1 MNRIYTL
8 ITLTALTAALSAQPG
23 GGQRPG
29 QGGQRPGQGGGQ
41 RPGQGGGQRPDLE
54 QLRERLRERA
64 QQGQGQR
71 PGGDDRGRGGP
82 GNRGEV
88 RREMMPQSL
97 RLGLIETLGRIS
109 TNESEGALVK
119 ILGYTGSGVEVNLID
134 RMLTEIAEG
143 EHKYSKAVLGAAK
156 DLLMNP
162 PELSEVPSR
171 LEQSTNGRLWEL
183 IIRYKD
189 TDFKD
194 DAGELLVADGKLNG
208 NALRYFRE
216 VLKGDSVPILAQKYR
231 ESELDDRGKSELYG
245 IINDYIDIHP
255 ESGQILVE
263 RFQAYLV
270 KMSEEAIAKAEADA
284 KREAERA
291 AREASGEGG
300 GDSRRGGDWGRGGRG
315 GGSRDTAVREV
326 RRLTEGKPDTD
337 GIAAR
342 RGILNG
348 LKAST
353 GDADFQNMFTQV
365 EQRLNALE
373 NPDAEGFEKNFRLS
387 DPVRAKA
394 DEERRKRME
403 DFRKQMEERRNQ
415 GGQGGRPQSNN

>member
-29 QGGQRPGQGGGQ
+29 QGGQRPGQGGQ
-41 RPGQGGGQRPDLE
+41 RPGGDR
-54 QLRERLRERA
+54 
-64 QQGQGQR
+64 GQR
-71 PGGDDRGRGGP
+71 PGGDDRGRGDS
-82 GNRGEV
+82 GNRGDV

-171 LEQSTNGRLWEL
+171 LEQATNGRLWEL

-231 ESELDDRGKSELYG
+231 ESELDDRGKGELYG
-245 IINDYIDIHP
+245 VINDYIDIHP
-255 ESGQILVE
+255 ESGKILVE
-263 RFQAYLV
+263 RFQGYLV
-270 KMSEEAIAKAEADA
+270 KMGEEAVAKAEAEA
-284 KREAERA
+284 KREAEKA

-300 GDSRRGGDWGRGGRG
+300 EERGRGRDFGSQMRDMFGGGRG
-315 GGSRDTAVREV
+315 GGSRDSAVREV

-337 GIAAR
+337 GISAR

-403 DFRKQMEERRNQ
+403 ELRQNFQNRGSR
-415 GGQGGRPQSNN
+415 GGQPDSGN

>member
-8 ITLTALTAALSAQPG
+8 ITLTALTVTLSAQPG
-23 GGQRPG
+23 GGGRPG
-29 QGGQRPGQGGGQ
+29 GGPGGGRPGGGPGGGQ
-41 RPGQGGGQRPDLE
+41 RPG
-54 QLRERLRERA
+54 
-64 QQGQGQR
+64 
-71 PGGDDRGRGGP
+71 GDRDRD

-109 TNESEGALVK
+109 TNDSEGALVK

-143 EHKYSKAVLGAAK
+143 EHKYSKQVLGAAK

-171 LEQSTNGRLWEL
+171 LESQTNERLWQL

-189 TDFKD
+189 ATFADE
-194 DAGELLVADGKLNG
+194 AAELLVADSKLNR

-216 VLKGDSVPILAQKYR
+216 VLKGDSVPILAKQYR
-231 ESELDDRGKSELYG
+231 ESTLDDRGKGELYG
-245 IINDYIDIHP
+245 VINDYIDIHP

-263 RFQAYLV
+263 RFQGYLV
-270 KMSEEAIAKAEADA
+270 KMGEEAIAKAEADA

-300 GDSRRGGDWGRGGRG
+300 GDRGRGRGGDWREMFGGGRG
-315 GGSRDTAVREV
+315 GGSRESAVREV
-326 RRLTEGKPDTD
+326 RRLTEGKPDAD
-337 GIAAR
+337 GITAR
-342 RGILNG
+342 KGILTG
-348 LKAST
+348 LKGST
-353 GDADFQNMFTQV
+353 SDADFQNMFTQV
-365 EQRLNALE
+365 EQRLDALA
-373 NPDAEGFEKNFRLS
+373 NPDAEGFDNRWRLT
-387 DPVRAKA
+387 DPVRAKQ

-403 DFRKQMEERRNQ
+403 EMRERFQNR
-415 GGQGGRPQSNN
+415 GGQPGGGN

>member
-8 ITLTALTAALSAQPG
+8 ITLAALTATLSAQPG

-29 QGGQRPGQGGGQ
+29 GGGQ
-41 RPGQGGGQRPDLE
+41 RPGGGGQRPDLE
-54 QLRERLRERA
+54 QLRERMRERAA

-71 PGGDDRGRGGP
+71 PGGDRGRGEDRGP
-82 GNRGEV
+82 GNRGET

-109 TNESEGALVK
+109 TNESEAALVK

-134 RMLTEIAEG
+134 RMLAEIAEG
-143 EHKYSKAVLGAAK
+143 EHKYAKAVLGAAK

-162 PELSEVPSR
+162 PELSDIPSR
-171 LEQSTNGRLWEL
+171 LEQETNGRLWQL

-189 TDFKD
+189 ATFSGE
-194 DAGELLVADGKLNG
+194 AAELLVAEGKLNG

-216 VLKGDSVPILAQKYR
+216 VLEGDSVPILAQVYR
-231 ESELDDRGKSELYG
+231 ESALDDRGKGELYG
-245 IINDYIDIHP
+245 VINDYIDIHP

-263 RFQAYLV
+263 RFQGYLV
-270 KMSEEAIAKAEADA
+270 KMGEEAVAKAEADA

-300 GDSRRGGDWGRGGRG
+300 GDNRDRGRGGDWGRGGRG
-315 GGSRDTAVREV
+315 GGSRESAVREV
-326 RRLTEGKPDTD
+326 RRLTEGKPDAD
-337 GIAAR
+337 GISLR
-342 RGILNG
+342 RGALG
-348 LKAST
+348 SLKAST
-353 GDADFQNMFTQV
+353 SDPDFQTMFTSV
-365 EQRLNALE
+365 EQRLNALA
-373 NPDAEGFEKNFRLS
+373 NPDAEGFDKNFRLV

-394 DEERRKRME
+394 DEERKKRMD
-403 DFRKQMEERRNQ
+403 DFRKQMEERRKK
-415 GGQGGRPQSNN
+415 GGQPKAGN

>member
-29 QGGQRPGQGGGQ
+29 QGGQRPGQGGQ
-41 RPGQGGGQRPDLE
+41 RPGGDR
-54 QLRERLRERA
+54 
-64 QQGQGQR
+64 GQR
-71 PGGDDRGRGGP
+71 PGGDDRGRGDS
-82 GNRGEV
+82 GNRGDV

-171 LEQSTNGRLWEL
+171 LEQATNGRLWEL

-231 ESELDDRGKSELYG
+231 ESELDDRGKGELYG
-245 IINDYIDIHP
+245 VINDYIDIHP
-255 ESGQILVE
+255 ESGKILVE
-263 RFQAYLV
+263 RFQGYLV
-270 KMSEEAIAKAEADA
+270 KMGEEAVAKAEAEA
-284 KREAERA
+284 KREAEKA

-300 GDSRRGGDWGRGGRG
+300 EERGRGRDFGSQMRDMFGGGRG
-315 GGSRDTAVREV
+315 GGSRDSAVREV

-337 GIAAR
+337 GISAR

-403 DFRKQMEERRNQ
+403 ELRQNFQNRGSR
-415 GGQGGRPQSNN
+415 GGQPNSGN

>member
-29 QGGQRPGQGGGQ
+29 QGGQRPGQGGQ
-41 RPGQGGGQRPDLE
+41 RPGQGG
-54 QLRERLRERA
+54 
-64 QQGQGQR
+64 GQR

-88 RREMMPQSL
+88 RREMMPPSL

-109 TNESEGALVK
+109 TNESEAALVK
-119 ILGYTGSGVEVNLID
+119 ILDYSGSGVEVNLID

-189 TDFKD
+189 ATFAN
-194 DAGELLVADGKLNG
+194 DAGELLIAEGKLNG
-208 NALRYFRE
+208 SALRYFRE

-245 IINDYIDIHP
+245 VINDYIDIHP

-270 KMSEEAIAKAEADA
+270 KMGEEAIAKAEADA
-284 KREAERA
+284 KREAEKA

-300 GDSRRGGDWGRGGRG
+300 GDSRRGGDLREMFSRGRG

-326 RRLTEGKPDTD
+326 RRLTEGKPDAD

-353 GDADFQNMFTQV
+353 NDADFQDMFTQV
-365 EQRLNALE
+365 EKRLDALA

-403 DFRKQMEERRNQ
+403 ELRQNFQNRGNR
-415 GGQGGRPQSNN
+415 GGQPNSGN

>member
-23 GGQRPG
+23 GGRQGGGPGGRQGGGPGGGFG
-29 QGGQRPGQGGGQ
+29 QGGQRPGG
-41 RPGQGGGQRPDLE
+41 
-54 QLRERLRERA
+54 
-64 QQGQGQR
+64 
-71 PGGDDRGRGGP
+71 DRGRGEDRDRNGQ
-82 GNRGEV
+82 GSRGEV

-109 TNESEGALVK
+109 TNESEASLVK
-119 ILGYTGSGVEVNLID
+119 VLGYTGSGVEVNLID
-134 RMLTEIAEG
+134 RMLSEIAEG
-143 EHKYSKAVLGAAK
+143 EHKYAKQVLGAAK

-171 LEQSTNGRLWEL
+171 LEQATNGRLWEL

-189 TDFKD
+189 ADFKD
-194 DAGELLVADGKLNG
+194 DAGELLVAEGKLNG

-216 VLKGDSVPILAQKYR
+216 VLKEDSVPILAQKYR
-231 ESELDDRGKSELYG
+231 EGGLDDRGKGELYG
-245 IINDYIDIHP
+245 VINDYIDIHP

-270 KMSEEAIAKAEADA
+270 SMGEEAIAKAEAEA

-291 AREASGEGG
+291 AREASGETGEE
-300 GDSRRGGDWGRGGRG
+300 RGRGRDWGSQMRDMFGGGRG
-315 GGSRDTAVREV
+315 GGSRESAVREV
-326 RRLTEGKPDTD
+326 RRLTEGRPDTD
-337 GIAAR
+337 GVAAR

-403 DFRKQMEERRNQ
+403 DLRKQFEDRRK
-415 GGQGGRPQSNN
+415 GGQPKGGN

>member
-1 MNRIYTL
+1 
-8 ITLTALTAALSAQPG
+8 
-23 GGQRPG
+23 
-29 QGGQRPGQGGGQ
+29 
-41 RPGQGGGQRPDLE
+41 
-54 QLRERLRERA
+54 
-64 QQGQGQR
+64 
-71 PGGDDRGRGGP
+71 
-82 GNRGEV
+82 
-88 RREMMPQSL
+88 MMPQSL

-109 TNESEGALVK
+109 TNESEASLVK
-119 ILGYTGSGVEVNLID
+119 VLGYTGSGVEVNLID
-134 RMLTEIAEG
+134 RMLSEIAEG
-143 EHKYSKAVLGAAK
+143 EHKYAKQVLGAAK

-171 LEQSTNGRLWEL
+171 LEQATNGRLWEL

-189 TDFKD
+189 ADFKD
-194 DAGELLVADGKLNG
+194 DAGELLVAEGKLNG
-208 NALRYFRE
+208 SALRYFRE
-216 VLKGDSVPILAQKYR
+216 VLKEDSVPILAQKYR
-231 ESELDDRGKSELYG
+231 EGGLDDRGKGELYG
-245 IINDYIDIHP
+245 VINDYIDIHP

-270 KMSEEAIAKAEADA
+270 KMGEEAIAKAEAEA

-291 AREASGEGG
+291 AREASGESGEE
-300 GDSRRGGDWGRGGRG
+300 RGRGRDWGSQMRDMFGGGRG
-315 GGSRDTAVREV
+315 GGSRESAVREV
-326 RRLTEGKPDTD
+326 RRLTEGRPDAD

-353 GDADFQNMFTQV
+353 GDADFQTMFTQV

-403 DFRKQMEERRNQ
+403 DLRKQFEDRRK
-415 GGQGGRPQSNN
+415 GGQPKGGN

>member
-29 QGGQRPGQGGGQ
+29 QGGQRPGGD
-41 RPGQGGGQRPDLE
+41 R
-54 QLRERLRERA
+54 
-64 QQGQGQR
+64 GQR
-71 PGGDDRGRGGP
+71 PGGDDRGRGDS
-82 GNRGEV
+82 GNRGDV

-171 LEQSTNGRLWEL
+171 LEQATNGRLWEL

-231 ESELDDRGKSELYG
+231 ESELDDRGKGELYG
-245 IINDYIDIHP
+245 VINDYIDIHP
-255 ESGQILVE
+255 ESGKILVE
-263 RFQAYLV
+263 RFQGYLV
-270 KMSEEAIAKAEADA
+270 KMGEEAVAKAEAEA
-284 KREAERA
+284 KREAEKA

-300 GDSRRGGDWGRGGRG
+300 EERGRGRDFGSQMRDMFGGGRG
-315 GGSRDTAVREV
+315 GGSRDSAVREV

-337 GIAAR
+337 GISAR

-403 DFRKQMEERRNQ
+403 ELRQNFQNRGSR
-415 GGQGGRPQSNN
+415 GGQPDSGN

>member
-29 QGGQRPGQGGGQ
+29 QGGQRPGGGFGQ
-41 RPGQGGGQRPDLE
+41 RPGQGGQRP
-54 QLRERLRERA
+54 
-64 QQGQGQR
+64 GGGFGQR

-82 GNRGEV
+82 SNRGEV

-119 ILGYTGSGVEVNLID
+119 ILGYTGSGVEVNLVD
-134 RMLTEIAEG
+134 RMLAEIAEG
-143 EHKYSKAVLGAAK
+143 EHKYAKQVLGAAK

-171 LEQSTNGRLWEL
+171 LEQATNGRLWEL

-189 TDFKD
+189 ADFKD
-194 DAGELLVADGKLNG
+194 DAGELLVAEGKLNG
-208 NALRYFRE
+208 SALRYFRE
-216 VLKGDSVPILAQKYR
+216 VLKEDSVPILAQKYR
-231 ESELDDRGKSELYG
+231 EGGLDDRGKGELYG
-245 IINDYIDIHP
+245 VINDYIDIHP

-270 KMSEEAIAKAEADA
+270 KMGEEAIAKAEAEA

-291 AREASGEGG
+291 AREASGESGEE
-300 GDSRRGGDWGRGGRG
+300 RGRGRDLGSQMRDMFGGGRG
-315 GGSRDTAVREV
+315 GGSRESAVREV
-326 RRLTEGKPDTD
+326 RRLTEGRPDAD

-353 GDADFQNMFTQV
+353 GDADFQTMFTQV

-403 DFRKQMEERRNQ
+403 DLRKQFEDRRK
-415 GGQGGRPQSNN
+415 GGQPKGGN

>member
-29 QGGQRPGQGGGQ
+29 QGGQRPGQGG
-41 RPGQGGGQRPDLE
+41 
-54 QLRERLRERA
+54 
-64 QQGQGQR
+64 GQR

-109 TNESEGALVK
+109 TNESEAALVK
-119 ILGYTGSGVEVNLID
+119 ILDYSGSGVEVNLID

-189 TDFKD
+189 ATFAN
-194 DAGELLVADGKLNG
+194 DAGELLIAEGKLNG
-208 NALRYFRE
+208 SALRYFRE

-245 IINDYIDIHP
+245 VINDYIDIHP

-270 KMSEEAIAKAEADA
+270 KMGEEAIAKAEADA
-284 KREAERA
+284 KREAEKA

-300 GDSRRGGDWGRGGRG
+300 GDSRRGGDLREMFSRGRG

-326 RRLTEGKPDTD
+326 RRLTEGKPDAD

-353 GDADFQNMFTQV
+353 NDADFQDMFTQV
-365 EQRLNALE
+365 EKRLDALA

-403 DFRKQMEERRNQ
+403 ELRQNFQNRGNR
-415 GGQGGRPQSNN
+415 GGQPNSGN

>member
-23 GGQRPG
+23 GGRQGGGPGGRQGGGPGGGFG
-29 QGGQRPGQGGGQ
+29 QGGQRPGGDRDRNDQGS
-41 RPGQGGGQRPDLE
+41 
-54 QLRERLRERA
+54 
-64 QQGQGQR
+64 
-71 PGGDDRGRGGP
+71 
-82 GNRGEV
+82 RGEV

-109 TNESEGALVK
+109 TNESEASLVK
-119 ILGYTGSGVEVNLID
+119 VLGYTGSGVEVNLID
-134 RMLTEIAEG
+134 RMLSEIAEG
-143 EHKYSKAVLGAAK
+143 EHKYSKQVLGAAK

-171 LEQSTNGRLWEL
+171 LEQATNGRLWEL

-189 TDFKD
+189 ADFKD
-194 DAGELLVADGKLNG
+194 DAGELLVAEGKLNG

-216 VLKGDSVPILAQKYR
+216 VLKEDSVPILAQKYR
-231 ESELDDRGKSELYG
+231 EGGLDDRGKGELYG
-245 IINDYIDIHP
+245 VINDYIDIHP

-270 KMSEEAIAKAEADA
+270 KMGEEAIAKAEAEA

-291 AREASGEGG
+291 AREASGESGEE
-300 GDSRRGGDWGRGGRG
+300 RGRGRDWGSQMRDMFGGGRG
-315 GGSRDTAVREV
+315 GGSRESAVREV
-326 RRLTEGKPDTD
+326 RRLTEGRPDAD

-353 GDADFQNMFTQV
+353 GDADFQTMFTQV

-403 DFRKQMEERRNQ
+403 DLRKQFEDRRK
-415 GGQGGRPQSNN
+415 GGQPKGGN

>member
-1 MNRIYTL
+1 
-8 ITLTALTAALSAQPG
+8 
-23 GGQRPG
+23 
-29 QGGQRPGQGGGQ
+29 
-41 RPGQGGGQRPDLE
+41 
-54 QLRERLRERA
+54 
-64 QQGQGQR
+64 
-71 PGGDDRGRGGP
+71 
-82 GNRGEV
+82 
-88 RREMMPQSL
+88 MMPQSL

-109 TNESEGALVK
+109 TNESEAALVK
-119 ILGYTGSGVEVNLID
+119 ILDYSGSGVEVNLID

-189 TDFKD
+189 ATFAN
-194 DAGELLVADGKLNG
+194 DAGELLIAEGKLNG
-208 NALRYFRE
+208 SALRYFRE

-245 IINDYIDIHP
+245 VINDYIDIHP

-270 KMSEEAIAKAEADA
+270 KMGEEAIAKAEADA
-284 KREAERA
+284 KREAEKA

-300 GDSRRGGDWGRGGRG
+300 GDSRRGGDLREMFSRGRG

-326 RRLTEGKPDTD
+326 RRLTEGKPDAD

-353 GDADFQNMFTQV
+353 NDADFQDMFTQV
-365 EQRLNALE
+365 EKRLDALA

-403 DFRKQMEERRNQ
+403 ELRQNFQNRGNR
-415 GGQGGRPQSNN
+415 GGQPNSGN

>member
-41 RPGQGGGQRPDLE
+41 RPGGDDRGR
-54 QLRERLRERA
+54 
-64 QQGQGQR
+64 
-71 PGGDDRGRGGP
+71 GGDDRGRGGP

-109 TNESEGALVK
+109 TNESEAALVK
-119 ILGYTGSGVEVNLID
+119 ILDYSGSGVEVNLID

-189 TDFKD
+189 ATFAN
-194 DAGELLVADGKLNG
+194 DAGELLIAEGKLNG
-208 NALRYFRE
+208 SALRYFRE

-245 IINDYIDIHP
+245 VINDYIDIHP

-284 KREAERA
+284 KREAEKA

-300 GDSRRGGDWGRGGRG
+300 GDSRRGGDLREMFSRGRG

-326 RRLTEGKPDTD
+326 RRLTEGKPDAD

-353 GDADFQNMFTQV
+353 NDADFQDMFTQV
-365 EQRLNALE
+365 EKRLDALA

-403 DFRKQMEERRNQ
+403 ELRQNFQNRGNR
-415 GGQGGRPQSNN
+415 GGQPNSGN

>member
-1 MNRIYTL
+1 MNRIYTI

-29 QGGQRPGQGGGQ
+29 QGGGRQGGGPGGGQ
-41 RPGQGGGQRPDLE
+41 RPGGAQGQQRPGG
-54 QLRERLRERA
+54 A
-64 QQGQGQR
+64 QGQR
-71 PGGDDRGRGGP
+71 PGGDRGRD
-82 GNRGEV
+82 GNRGDV

-109 TNESEGALVK
+109 TNDSEGALVK

-143 EHKYSKAVLGAAK
+143 EHKYSKQVLGAAK

-171 LEQSTNGRLWEL
+171 LEQATNGRLWEL
-183 IIRYKD
+183 IIRYQD

-231 ESELDDRGKSELYG
+231 ESELDDRGKGELYG
-245 IINDYIDIHP
+245 VINDYIDIHP

-263 RFQAYLV
+263 RFQGFLV
-270 KMSEEAIAKAEADA
+270 KMGEEAIAKAEADA

-291 AREASGEGG
+291 AREASGEDG
-300 GDSRRGGDWGRGGRG
+300 GDRGRGRGGDLRDMFGGGRG
-315 GGSRDTAVREV
+315 GGSRESAVREV
-326 RRLTEGKPDTD
+326 RRLTEGKPDAD

-342 RGILNG
+342 RGIVNG

-353 GDADFQNMFTQV
+353 SDADFQNMFTQV
-365 EQRLNALE
+365 EQRLDALA
-373 NPDAEGFEKNFRLS
+373 NPEAEGFNKNWRLS

-394 DEERRKRME
+394 DEERRKRIE
-403 DFRKQMEERRNQ
+403 EFRKQREERSNQ
-415 GGQGGRPQSNN
+415 GARPQNNN

>member
-41 RPGQGGGQRPDLE
+41 RPGQGGGQRP
-54 QLRERLRERA
+54 
-64 QQGQGQR
+64 
-71 PGGDDRGRGGP
+71 GGDDRGRGGP

-88 RREMMPQSL
+88 RREMMPPSL

-109 TNESEGALVK
+109 TNESEAALVK
-119 ILGYTGSGVEVNLID
+119 ILDYSGSGVEVNLID

-189 TDFKD
+189 ATFAN
-194 DAGELLVADGKLNG
+194 DAGELLIAEGKLNG
-208 NALRYFRE
+208 SALRYFRE

-245 IINDYIDIHP
+245 VINDYIDIHP

-270 KMSEEAIAKAEADA
+270 KMGEEAIAKAEADA
-284 KREAERA
+284 KREAEKA

-300 GDSRRGGDWGRGGRG
+300 GDSRRGGDLREMFSRGRG

-326 RRLTEGKPDTD
+326 RRLTEGKPDAD

-353 GDADFQNMFTQV
+353 NDADFQDMFTQV
-365 EQRLNALE
+365 EKRLDALA

-403 DFRKQMEERRNQ
+403 ELRQNFQNRGNR
-415 GGQGGRPQSNN
+415 GGQPNSGN

>member
-29 QGGQRPGQGGGQ
+29 QGGQRPGGD
-41 RPGQGGGQRPDLE
+41 R
-54 QLRERLRERA
+54 
-64 QQGQGQR
+64 GQR
-71 PGGDDRGRGGP
+71 PGGDDRGRGDS
-82 GNRGEV
+82 GNRGDV

-171 LEQSTNGRLWEL
+171 LEQATNGRLWEL

-231 ESELDDRGKSELYG
+231 ESELDDRGKGELYG
-245 IINDYIDIHP
+245 VINDYIDIHP
-255 ESGQILVE
+255 ESGKILVE
-263 RFQAYLV
+263 RFQGYLV
-270 KMSEEAIAKAEADA
+270 KMGEEAVAKAEAEA
-284 KREAERA
+284 KREAEKA

-300 GDSRRGGDWGRGGRG
+300 EERGRGRDFGSQMRDMFGGGRG
-315 GGSRDTAVREV
+315 GGSRDSAVREV

-337 GIAAR
+337 GISAR

-403 DFRKQMEERRNQ
+403 ELRQNFQNRGSR
-415 GGQGGRPQSNN
+415 GGQPNSGN

>member
-29 QGGQRPGQGGGQ
+29 QGGQRPGGDRGQ
-41 RPGQGGGQRPDLE
+41 RPGGDR
-54 QLRERLRERA
+54 
-64 QQGQGQR
+64 GQR
-71 PGGDDRGRGGP
+71 PGGDDRGRGDS
-82 GNRGEV
+82 GNRGDV

-171 LEQSTNGRLWEL
+171 LEQATNGRLWEL

-231 ESELDDRGKSELYG
+231 ESELDDRGKGELYG
-245 IINDYIDIHP
+245 VINDYIDIHP
-255 ESGQILVE
+255 ESGKILVE
-263 RFQAYLV
+263 RFQGYLV
-270 KMSEEAIAKAEADA
+270 KMGEEAVAKAEAEA
-284 KREAERA
+284 KREAEKA

-300 GDSRRGGDWGRGGRG
+300 EERGRGRDFGSQMRDMFGGGRG
-315 GGSRDTAVREV
+315 GGSRDSAVREV

-337 GIAAR
+337 GISAR

-403 DFRKQMEERRNQ
+403 ELRQNFQNRGSR
-415 GGQGGRPQSNN
+415 GGQPDSGN

>member
-29 QGGQRPGQGGGQ
+29 QGGQRPGGDRGQ
-41 RPGQGGGQRPDLE
+41 RPGGDR
-54 QLRERLRERA
+54 
-64 QQGQGQR
+64 GQR
-71 PGGDDRGRGGP
+71 PGGDDRGRGDS

-97 RLGLIETLGRIS
+97 RMGLIETLGRIS
-109 TNESEGALVK
+109 TNESEAALVK
-119 ILGYTGSGVEVNLID
+119 ILDYSGSGVEVNLID

-189 TDFKD
+189 ATFAN
-194 DAGELLVADGKLNG
+194 DAGELLIAEGKLNG
-208 NALRYFRE
+208 SALRYFRE

-245 IINDYIDIHP
+245 VINDYIDIHP

-270 KMSEEAIAKAEADA
+270 KMGEEAIAKAEAEA
-284 KREAERA
+284 KREAEKA

-300 GDSRRGGDWGRGGRG
+300 EDRGRGRGGDWRDMFGGGRG

-326 RRLTEGKPDTD
+326 RRLTEGKPDSD

-353 GDADFQNMFTQV
+353 NDADFQNMFTQV
-365 EQRLNALE
+365 EKRLDALA

-403 DFRKQMEERRNQ
+403 ELRQNFQNRGNR
-415 GGQGGRPQSNN
+415 GGQPDSGN

>member
-29 QGGQRPGQGGGQ
+29 QGGQRPGQ
-41 RPGQGGGQRPDLE
+41 GGQRPDLE

-403 DFRKQMEERRNQ
+403 ELRQNFQNRGNR
-415 GGQGGRPQSNN
+415 GGQPNSGN

>member
-8 ITLTALTAALSAQPG
+8 ITLTALTATLSAQPG
-23 GGQRPG
+23 GGRQGGGPGGRQGGGPGGGFG
-29 QGGQRPGQGGGQ
+29 QGGQRPGG
-41 RPGQGGGQRPDLE
+41 
-54 QLRERLRERA
+54 
-64 QQGQGQR
+64 
-71 PGGDDRGRGGP
+71 DRGRGEDRDRNGQ
-82 GNRGEV
+82 GSRGEV

-109 TNESEGALVK
+109 TNESEASLVK
-119 ILGYTGSGVEVNLID
+119 VLGYTGSGVEVNLID
-134 RMLTEIAEG
+134 RMLSEIAEG
-143 EHKYSKAVLGAAK
+143 EHKYAKQVLGAAK

-171 LEQSTNGRLWEL
+171 LEQATNGRLWEL

-189 TDFKD
+189 ADFKD
-194 DAGELLVADGKLNG
+194 DAGELLVAEGKLNG

-216 VLKGDSVPILAQKYR
+216 VLKEDSVPILAQKYR
-231 ESELDDRGKSELYG
+231 EGGLDDRGKGELYG
-245 IINDYIDIHP
+245 VINDYIDIHP

-270 KMSEEAIAKAEADA
+270 KMGEEAIAKAEAEA

-291 AREASGEGG
+291 AREASGETGEE
-300 GDSRRGGDWGRGGRG
+300 RGRGRDWGSQMRDMFGGGRG
-315 GGSRDTAVREV
+315 GGSRESAVREV
-326 RRLTEGKPDTD
+326 RRLTEGRPDTD
-337 GIAAR
+337 GVAAR

-373 NPDAEGFEKNFRLS
+373 NPDAEGFENNFSLS
-387 DPVRAKA
+387 I
-394 DEERRKRME
+394 
-403 DFRKQMEERRNQ
+403 
-415 GGQGGRPQSNN
+415 

>member
-1 MNRIYTL
+1 M
-8 ITLTALTAALSAQPG
+8 LS
-23 GGQRPG
+23 
-29 QGGQRPGQGGGQ
+29 
-41 RPGQGGGQRPDLE
+41 
-54 QLRERLRERA
+54 
-64 QQGQGQR
+64 
-71 PGGDDRGRGGP
+71 
-82 GNRGEV
+82 
-88 RREMMPQSL
+88 
-97 RLGLIETLGRIS
+97 
-109 TNESEGALVK
+109 
-119 ILGYTGSGVEVNLID
+119 
-134 RMLTEIAEG
+134 EIAEG
-143 EHKYSKAVLGAAK
+143 EHKYSKQVLGAAK

-171 LEQSTNGRLWEL
+171 LEQATNGRLWEL

-189 TDFKD
+189 ADFKD
-194 DAGELLVADGKLNG
+194 DAGELLVAEGKLNG

-216 VLKGDSVPILAQKYR
+216 VLKEDSVPILAQKYR
-231 ESELDDRGKSELYG
+231 EGGLDDRGKGELYG
-245 IINDYIDIHP
+245 VINDYIDIHP

-270 KMSEEAIAKAEADA
+270 KMGEEAIAKAEAEA

-291 AREASGEGG
+291 AREASGETGEE
-300 GDSRRGGDWGRGGRG
+300 RGRGRDWGSQMRDMFGGGRG
-315 GGSRDTAVREV
+315 GGGSRESAVREV
-326 RRLTEGKPDTD
+326 RRLTEGRPDTD

-373 NPDAEGFEKNFRLS
+373 NPDAEGFENNFRLS

-403 DFRKQMEERRNQ
+403 DLRKQFEDRRK
-415 GGQGGRPQSNN
+415 GGQPKGGN

>member
-29 QGGQRPGQGGGQ
+29 QGGQRPGGD
-41 RPGQGGGQRPDLE
+41 R
-54 QLRERLRERA
+54 
-64 QQGQGQR
+64 GQR
-71 PGGDDRGRGGP
+71 PGGDDRGRGDS

-97 RLGLIETLGRIS
+97 RMGLIETLGRIS
-109 TNESEGALVK
+109 TNESEAALVK
-119 ILGYTGSGVEVNLID
+119 ILDYSGSGVEVNLID

-189 TDFKD
+189 ATFAN
-194 DAGELLVADGKLNG
+194 DAGELLIAEGKLNG
-208 NALRYFRE
+208 SALRYFRE

-245 IINDYIDIHP
+245 VINDYIDIHP

-270 KMSEEAIAKAEADA
+270 KMGEEAIAKAEAEA
-284 KREAERA
+284 KREAEKA

-300 GDSRRGGDWGRGGRG
+300 EDRGRGRGGDWRDMFGGGRG

-326 RRLTEGKPDTD
+326 RRLTEGKPDSD

-353 GDADFQNMFTQV
+353 NDADFQNMFTQV
-365 EQRLNALE
+365 EKRLDALA

-403 DFRKQMEERRNQ
+403 ELRQNFQNRGNR
-415 GGQGGRPQSNN
+415 GGQPNSGN

>member
-29 QGGQRPGQGGGQ
+29 QGGQRPGGD
-41 RPGQGGGQRPDLE
+41 R
-54 QLRERLRERA
+54 
-64 QQGQGQR
+64 GQR
-71 PGGDDRGRGGP
+71 PGGDRGP
-82 GNRGEV
+82 GNSGEV

-109 TNESEGALVK
+109 TNESEAALVK
-119 ILGYTGSGVEVNLID
+119 ILDYSGSGVEVNLID

-171 LEQSTNGRLWEL
+171 LEQATNGRLWEL

-189 TDFKD
+189 ATFAD
-194 DAGELLVADGKLNG
+194 DAGELLVAEGKLNG

-231 ESELDDRGKSELYG
+231 EGDLDDRGKSELYG
-245 IINDYIDIHP
+245 VINDYIDVHA

-270 KMSEEAIAKAEADA
+270 KMGEEAIAKAEADA

-300 GDSRRGGDWGRGGRG
+300 GERGRGGDWREMFSRGRG

-326 RRLTEGKPDTD
+326 RRLTEGRPDAD

-353 GDADFQNMFTQV
+353 NDADFQDMFTQV
-365 EQRLNALE
+365 EKRLDALA

-403 DFRKQMEERRNQ
+403 EMRERFQNRGSQ
-415 GGQGGRPQSNN
+415 GGQPGSGNN

>member
-29 QGGQRPGQGGGQ
+29 QGGQRPGGD
-41 RPGQGGGQRPDLE
+41 R
-54 QLRERLRERA
+54 
-64 QQGQGQR
+64 GQR
-71 PGGDDRGRGGP
+71 PGGDDRGRGDS

-97 RLGLIETLGRIS
+97 RMGLIETLGRIS
-109 TNESEGALVK
+109 TNESEAALVK
-119 ILGYTGSGVEVNLID
+119 ILDYSGSGVEVNLID

-189 TDFKD
+189 ATFAN
-194 DAGELLVADGKLNG
+194 DAGELLIAEGKLNG
-208 NALRYFRE
+208 SALRYFRE

-245 IINDYIDIHP
+245 VINDYIDIHP

-270 KMSEEAIAKAEADA
+270 KMGEEAIAKAEADA
-284 KREAERA
+284 KREAEKA

-300 GDSRRGGDWGRGGRG
+300 GDSRRGGDLREMFSRGRG

-326 RRLTEGKPDTD
+326 RRLTEGKPDAD

-353 GDADFQNMFTQV
+353 NDADFQNMFTQV
-365 EQRLNALE
+365 EKRLDALA

-403 DFRKQMEERRNQ
+403 ELRQNFQNRGNR
-415 GGQGGRPQSNN
+415 GGQPNSGN

>member
-1 MNRIYTL
+1 MNRICTL
-8 ITLTALTAALSAQPG
+8 ITLAALTAALSAQPG
-23 GGQRPG
+23 
-29 QGGQRPGQGGGQ
+29 GGQRPGQGGGQ

-54 QLRERLRERA
+54 QLRERMRERA

-71 PGGDDRGRGGP
+71 PGGDRGP
-82 GNRGEV
+82 SNRGEV

-143 EHKYSKAVLGAAK
+143 EHQYSKQVLGAAK

-171 LEQSTNGRLWEL
+171 LEQSTTGRLWEL

-189 TDFKD
+189 IDFKD
-194 DAGELLVADGKLNG
+194 DAGELLVAEGKLNG

-231 ESELDDRGKSELYG
+231 ESELDDRGKGELYG
-245 IINDYIDIHP
+245 VINDYIDIHP

-270 KMSEEAIAKAEADA
+270 KMGEEAIAKAEADA

-291 AREASGEGG
+291 ARAASGEGG
-300 GDSRRGGDWGRGGRG
+300 GDNRDRGRGGDSGRGGRG
-315 GGSRDTAVREV
+315 GGSRDAAVREV
-326 RRLTEGKPDTD
+326 RRLTEGKPDAD

-342 RGILNG
+342 RGVLNG

-353 GDADFQNMFTQV
+353 GDTDFQTMFTSV
-365 EQRLNALE
+365 EKRLDALA
-373 NPDAEGFEKNFRLS
+373 NPDAEGFEKNWRLT

-415 GGQGGRPQSNN
+415 GGRPQPNN